1 MVYLKSNLNVYIFR
15 TGYLSEQLY
24 IVLFLRVL
32 SQARNKLTFSDNL
45 GYPLM
50 YIVFLPFVA
59 CLLDFFFHCVLVVH
73 CAKHC

>member
-32 SQARNKLTFSDNL
+32 S
-45 GYPLM
+45 
-50 YIVFLPFVA
+50 
-59 CLLDFFFHCVLVVH
+59 
-73 CAKHC
+73 